1 MVSTA
6 RTPPAPRV
14 PLTKAWTPTQGEI
27 VWLEFDPQSGQ
38 EQAGRRPAVVL
49 SKTAYNQRIG
59 RAFVCPITSKIK
71 GYPFEVLIEA
81 GRIQGAALSD
91 HAKNIDWRARS
102 ASPSGEHVSEAAF
115 EQIWALIN
123 SLH

>member
-1 MVSTA
+1 MVTAKQKQTVST
-6 RTPPAPRV
+6 
-14 PLTKAWTPTQGEI
+14 WTPSQGEI
-27 VWLEFDPQSGQ
+27 IWLEFDPQSGQ

-49 SKTAYNQRIG
+49 SKTAYNSRVG
-59 RAFVCPITSKIK
+59 RAFVCPITSKVK
-71 GYPFEVLIEA
+71 GYPFEVLIQT

-91 HAKNIDWRARS
+91 HAKNIDWRARNATS
-102 ASPSGEHVSEAAF
+102 ANETVNDTAF